1 MGNVYALIPTRKSWI
16 LILEHWFPPCPIP
29 QAESNLP
36 SYFDVYF
43 TLWSTN
49 IFKIFIFNSC
59 HVSLLEGK
67 LLRICSIYRLGLGY
81 NPLITSLEP
90 CRCQTKAGS
99 KLGWYIYIYNN
110 INNYVVRCW
119 NWCTHKTNTHTH
131 IYINDVF
138 QHIMNTQNCMVSFW
152 TFLQSWPPPN
162 CCASGHSF
170 ARKRCCLGVPRC
182 FPNVR
187 YMLVYTNYI
196 NIYIYISTI

>member
-99 KLGWYIYIYNN
+99 KLGWYIYITTST
-110 INNYVVRCW
+110 ITWFDVEIDA
-119 NWCTHKTNTHTH
+119 HIKHTHTH
-131 IYINDVF
+131 LYKWCISTYHEHTKLDG
-138 QHIMNTQNCMVSFW
+138 
-152 TFLQSWPPPN
+152 FLLNISPVL
-162 CCASGHSF
+162 ASPKLLC
-170 ARKRCCLGVPRC
+170 KRTLFRQKTLLPRC
-182 FPNVR
+182 SKMFPKCEIYVGI
-187 YMLVYTNYI
+187 YQLYK
-196 NIYIYISTI
+196 YIYISTI